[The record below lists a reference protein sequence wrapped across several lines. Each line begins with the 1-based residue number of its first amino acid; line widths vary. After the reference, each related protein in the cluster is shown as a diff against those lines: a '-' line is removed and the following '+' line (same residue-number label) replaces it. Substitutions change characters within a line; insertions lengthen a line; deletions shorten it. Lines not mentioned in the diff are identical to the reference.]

1 MIEFFQ
7 GVASFF
13 STLWDWFNELFKFF
27 DVVRDA
33 FSSCFSILDD
43 IGLSS
48 IIGILAAFLS
58 VLLICKILG
67 K

>member
-13 STLWDWFNELFKFF
+13 STLWDWLNELFKFF
-27 DVVRDA
+27 DVVRDV
-33 FSSCFSILDD
+33 FSSCYSILDD

>member
-13 STLWDWFNELFKFF
+13 STLWDWLNELSKFF
-27 DVVRDA
+27 DVVRDT
-33 FSSCFSILDD
+33 FSECYVVLDK
-43 IGLSS
+43 IGLSA
-48 IIGILAAFLS
+48 IIGTLTVFLS
-58 VLLICKILG
+58 ILLITKILG

>member
-7 GVASFF
+7 GVANFF

-27 DVVRDA
+27 DVVEKTY
-33 FSSCFSILDD
+33 SSGLETLNR

-48 IIGILAAFLS
+48 IVGTLFVFLS
-58 VLLICKILG
+58 ILLISKILG

>member
-7 GVASFF
+7 GVANFF
-13 STLWDWFNELFKFF
+13 STLWDWLNELFKFF

-33 FSSCFSILDD
+33 FSSCSDVLDN
-43 IGLSS
+43 IGLSA
-48 IIGILAAFLS
+48 IIGILTVFLS
-58 VLLICKILG
+58 ILLIAKVLG

>member
-7 GVASFF
+7 GVANFF
-13 STLWDWFNELFKFF
+13 TTIWNWFTELFKFF
-27 DVVRDA
+27 GVVRDT
-33 FSSCFSILDD
+33 FSSCYVILDD

-48 IIGILAAFLS
+48 IIGILAVFLS
-58 VLLICKILG
+58 VLLISKILG

>member
-7 GVASFF
+7 GVANFF
-13 STLWDWFNELFKFF
+13 STVWDWFNELFKFF
-27 DVVRDA
+27 DVVGDA
-33 FSSCFSILDD
+33 FSSCYLILDD

-48 IIGILAAFLS
+48 IIGVLTAFLS
-58 VLLICKILG
+58 VLLISKILG